1 MRRLRRRT
9 REGVEVWIGWLS
21 RFKLIRLLRIS
32 LATLQMD
39 GWRDGQRGG
48 CGFSSLMKQKI
59 KGKNCVVFCFAGKRK
74 IYFFIYEVITW
85 EIFYELFRLYYFAG
99 PTQLSLLSKCKRYI
113 LNTSLMLL
121 TATRLLPKCKG
132 YILNDSPLLRTFGR
146 TRYTLKVAFL
156 LNVRAVSPQSHPRCM
171 VNQPT
176 FETVK
181 VPIMIVFLSFA
192 NHPTPR
198 TVSSTPMC
206 SHSALHPA

>member
-1 MRRLRRRT
+1 MRICSHHDLAGALVTSLFLGRPWWSTTSPTCLP
-9 REGVEVWIGWLS
+9 LS
-21 RFKLIRLLRIS
+21 
-32 LATLQMD
+32 
-39 GWRDGQRGG
+39 
-48 CGFSSLMKQKI
+48 
-59 KGKNCVVFCFAGKRK
+59 VFT
-74 IYFFIYEVITW
+74 ITSDQH
-85 EIFYELFRLYYFAG
+85 LFRLYYFAG
-99 PTQLSLLSKCKRYI
+99 PMQLSLLSKCKRYI

-132 YILNDSPLLRTFGR
+132 YILNDSPLLRTFGH